1 MGTEEAFGA
10 RWGLVPRPYRVA
22 GGVGEVPV
30 RWAGVDSVT
39 GPGTPSPVLPDTVV
53 DVDGRGVRVDL
64 RRVRGAAD
72 LGLPEDTPDWQVA
85 EASLLEVTRDGIRL
99 SATGG
104 RGVQRGSWVLR
115 RMVRAGRG
123 TLPVATVL
131 DRPAH
136 RWRGLGLD
144 IVRHFFGPA
153 DLLTVMDLMEELS
166 LNVLHLHLSDDQGWR
181 VEVPD
186 LPELVERSS
195 AGAVDG
201 DPGGFL
207 TQEDLGVLAQ
217 EAERRGIVLVPE
229 VDVPG
234 HTNAALHALPDLSP
248 GGRAPE
254 AYTGTEVGFSTL
266 STAAPGTGRFL
277 DAVVDA
283 LRPWA
288 AHGLHIGGDESHA
301 TPPEEYSRLV
311 GMMLERV
318 HGAGLSA
325 VAWQEAATLLGASD
339 LVQVWDERLDLA
351 PVVEAA
357 GRGVGVIASPAS
369 KVYLDM
375 KYDDSTPLGLTW
387 MGTTELRE
395 ALEWDPD
402 EVVPGLPAGSVEG
415 VEACLWT
422 ETVRT
427 FEDLTTLLLPRLA
440 AAAEVA
446 WSGSGAG
453 QWDSFRR
460 RVVAVGRSW
469 SARGLSW
476 HRSPGVD
483 WEATAH

>member
-1 MGTEEAFGA
+1 MGTDEGFGA

-22 GGVGEVPV
+22 EGSGEVPV
-30 RWAGVDSVT
+30 PWAGVGT
-39 GPGTPSPVLPDTVV
+39 GTAPGTGAVVAADTVI
-53 DVDGRGVRVDL
+53 DVDGRGVRVDV
-64 RRVRGAAD
+64 RRVPGPAD
-72 LGLPEDTPDWQVA
+72 LGLPQGTPGWQSG
-85 EASLLEVTRDGIRL
+85 EASLLEITRDGIRL
-99 SATGG
+99 SSTGDVG
-104 RGVQRGSWVLR
+104 LLRGSWVLR

-207 TQEDLGVLAQ
+207 SQEDLGVLAR
-217 EAERRGIVLVPE
+217 EARGRGIALVPE

-234 HTNAALHALPDLSP
+234 HTHAALHALPGLNPDGL
-248 GGRAPE
+248 APE

-266 STAAPGTGRFL
+266 SSAATGTTAFL

-283 LRPWA
+283 LRPWST
-288 AHGLHIGGDESHA
+288 HGLHIGGDESHA
-301 TPPEEYSRLV
+301 TPPEEYARLV

-325 VAWQEAATLLGASD
+325 VAWQEAAALLGESD
-339 LVQVWDERLDLA
+339 LVQVWDERLDLSA
-351 PVVEAA
+351 VAEAA
-357 GRGVGVIASPAS
+357 GRGVGVIVSPAS
-369 KVYLDM
+369 RVYLDM
-375 KYDDSTPLGLTW
+375 KYDDSTPIGLTW
-387 MGTTELRE
+387 TGTTELRE
-395 ALEWDPD
+395 SLEWDPR
-402 EVVPGLPAGSVEG
+402 EVVPGLTPGAVDG

-446 WSGSGAG
+446 WSGSGVG

-469 SARGLSW
+469 SASGLSW